1 MVNLNHRNRN
11 GHFFSL
17 PISLYR
23 KDEFSYLDDR
33 FHAGSGSIARDS
45 VTNRFHGDPLLGPN
59 SMMEW
64 LGWARAM
71 NGALYIEIQ
80 R

>member
-1 MVNLNHRNRN
+1 M
-11 GHFFSL
+11 SL
-17 PISLYR
+17 VTFMIDSTRDL
-23 KDEFSYLDDR
+23 
-33 FHAGSGSIARDS
+33 ARDS

-59 SMMEW
+59 SMKEW